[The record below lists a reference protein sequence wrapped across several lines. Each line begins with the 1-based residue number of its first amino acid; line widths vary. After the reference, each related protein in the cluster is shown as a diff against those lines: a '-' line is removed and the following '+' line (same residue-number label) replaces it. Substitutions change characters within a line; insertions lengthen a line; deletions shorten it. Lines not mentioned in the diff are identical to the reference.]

1 MIAQL
6 RPYLPFDDAETT
18 ESYVRRLSQF
28 HTGRDGSSLLKDFGI
43 DHRAFLSGSHE
54 VIAKLA
60 EISGTT
66 VDVLMTGTFQHRARY
81 REFRSEA
88 CSVSFLRPEGAV
100 ICPECLK
107 SDAIKGVSWMLKGR
121 VAWRLRS
128 LQTCTLHSCRLIA
141 LAGSSGSRDGHAASM
156 TPGNIRDLVPEPQEP
171 TALEVNISS
180 RLSGTETGAGDWLD
194 QQTIEQGAKVCE
206 MIGATLQHG
215 LKFHPKMLSTEDWR
229 QAGACGFDIARDGQ
243 DAVSDALTTIAEL
256 STTTAGQAG
265 PKAVYGRL
273 YEWIAYGSH
282 VVDSGPI
289 RGLLREHI
297 LNTIVIEPGEILLAE
312 PVVDRRL
319 HSVHSLSIKTGLHRK
334 RLRKIMVQA
343 GYASADSWDLAA
355 HRLVFDVAKAETLCA
370 DIVDGLS
377 LHLVP
382 EVIGCSRS
390 QAECLY
396 REGLLRPVIAT
407 DVANKIGK
415 LTFARRDLLSFLD
428 AIGQLP
434 KIEGD
439 PADLIDMVSATKR
452 TGRSTGDIMTRIL
465 DGNLKAV
472 RKAGDPAVKAIRFD
486 LRDLDPIRTRKPKH
500 LS

>member
-28 HTGRDGSSLLKDFGI
+28 HTGRDGPSLLKDFGI
-43 DHRAFLSGSHE
+43 DHRAFLAGSHE

-66 VDVLMTGTFQHRARY
+66 VDVLIAGTFQHRARY
-81 REFRSEA
+81 REFRNEA
-88 CSVSFLRPEGAV
+88 CSVSFLRPEGAA

-107 SDAIKGVSWMLKGR
+107 SDASKGVSWMLKGS

-141 LAGSSGSRDGHAASM
+141 PEGSSGTRDGHAASM
-156 TPGNIRDLVPEPQEP
+156 TLDSIRNLVSEPQEP
-171 TALEVNISS
+171 TALEVNISN
-180 RLSGTETGAGDWLD
+180 RLRGTATEAGDWLD
-194 QQTIEQGAKVCE
+194 QQTIEQSAKVCE

-215 LKFHPKMLSTEDWR
+215 LKFHPKMLSAEDWR
-229 QAGACGFDIARDGQ
+229 QAGACGFDIARRGE
-243 DAVSDALTTIAEL
+243 DAVSEALSSIAAL

-273 YEWIAYGSH
+273 YEWIAYGSQ
-282 VVDSGPI
+282 VVDFGPI

-312 PVVDRRL
+312 PVADRRL

-334 RLRKIMVQA
+334 RLRKVMVQA

-382 EVIGCSRS
+382 EFIGCSRN

-396 REGLLRPVIAT
+396 RENLISPIITT
-407 DVANKIGK
+407 DASNRIGK
-415 LTFARRDLLSFLD
+415 LTFARRDLLSFLKT
-428 AIGQLP
+428 IGQLSEI
-434 KIEGD
+434 KGD
-439 PADLIDMVSATKR
+439 PAELIDMVSATKR

-472 RKAGDPAVKAIRFD
+472 RRAGDPAVNAIRFD